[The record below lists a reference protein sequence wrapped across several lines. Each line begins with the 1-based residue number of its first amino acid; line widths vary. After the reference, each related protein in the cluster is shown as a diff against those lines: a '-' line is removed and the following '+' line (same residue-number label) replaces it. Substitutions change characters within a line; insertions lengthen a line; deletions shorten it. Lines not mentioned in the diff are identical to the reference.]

1 MSNVKSVE
9 EFDDKSWNYTDEE
22 FRQMREE
29 EEEEEEQERMQVS
42 DIEKEEEKKRY
53 DRSLEELRQQLTFTV
68 DTSGEIHLVKR
79 DPNNNNLHIT
89 RVSKWIKNKT
99 KIKTQNYLHLYIF

>member
-9 EFDDKSWNYTDEE
+9 EFDNNSWNYTDEE

-42 DIEKEEEKKRY
+42 ARRWREIEEEEEKIYALKAKIK
-53 DRSLEELRQQLTFTV
+53 SLEEIRQQVTITV
-68 DTSGEIHLVKR
+68 DASGEIHLVKR
-79 DPNNNNLHIT
+79 DENNNNLHIT
-89 RVSKWIKNKT
+89 RVR
-99 KIKTQNYLHLYIF
+99 